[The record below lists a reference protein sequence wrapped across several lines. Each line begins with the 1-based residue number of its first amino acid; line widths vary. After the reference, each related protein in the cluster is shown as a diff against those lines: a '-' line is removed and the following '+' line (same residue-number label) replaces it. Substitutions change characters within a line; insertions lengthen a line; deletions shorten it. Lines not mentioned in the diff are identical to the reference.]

1 MKAAAFRRILPL
13 FCLLAVPAALS
24 AGPKRQSEQFSLALS
39 AGVRQSEVGFA
50 PDPVAATDSV
60 KTASVQDYARL
71 DSLLQGFYKVLEFAP
86 LEDKCSEV
94 DFLISTCTDSLTRQR
109 VALSIFDHYRDSN
122 LMGDE
127 SVAIYLYDNWFE
139 PGKVKFQGQMDKMDA
154 EMFVRFNRQ
163 SLIGCDAPRLT
174 LRKPCGGKETVPK
187 EGEVSVL
194 FFYDTSCAKCR
205 LTAELLPAAL
215 SDIDFRLQ
223 FYAINCG
230 ADRREWK
237 RFRRSFRLDNKNVK
251 LHHLWDPELDSDYP
265 LKYSVIGTPR
275 IYCIEPQGTII
286 GRRLEMD
293 SLMEVLKIAG
303 AIKSV
308 YDRYGGIEAGE

>member
-1 MKAAAFRRILPL
+1 M
-13 FCLLAVPAALS
+13 
-24 AGPKRQSEQFSLALS
+24 
-39 AGVRQSEVGFA
+39 
-50 PDPVAATDSV
+50 
-60 KTASVQDYARL
+60 
-71 DSLLQGFYKVLEFAP
+71 
-86 LEDKCSEV
+86 
-94 DFLISTCTDSLTRQR
+94 
-109 VALSIFDHYRDSN
+109 
-122 LMGDE
+122 
-127 SVAIYLYDNWFE
+127 
-139 PGKVKFQGQMDKMDA
+139 
-154 EMFVRFNRQ
+154 
-163 SLIGCDAPRLT
+163 
-174 LRKPCGGKETVPK
+174 
-187 EGEVSVL
+187 L
-194 FFYDTSCAKCR
+194 FFYDTSCAKCS